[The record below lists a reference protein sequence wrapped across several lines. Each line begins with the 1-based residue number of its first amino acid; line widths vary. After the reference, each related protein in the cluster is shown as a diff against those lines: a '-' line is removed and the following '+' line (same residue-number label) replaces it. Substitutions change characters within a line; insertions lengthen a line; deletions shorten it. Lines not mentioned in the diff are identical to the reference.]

1 MSQRHVQAIGINLR
15 LSTDLK
21 ADTLG
26 GGLGV
31 VDSLGTSL
39 DVRADTVVVAC
50 SESAQVTETV
60 EGDGVLGGTV
70 AEGSSVTSDLALS
83 NVVRG
88 LGTEE
93 ETVTTENGVSSES
106 GALKGKSFA
115 SIRRDGRLRAL
126 FKMPTLKRS
135 RKARVWRPGCL

>member
-70 AEGSSVTSDLALS
+70 AEGSSVTSNLALS

-106 GALKGKSFA
+106 GALRA
-115 SIRRDGRLRAL
+115 NRLRQ
-126 FKMPTLKRS
+126 
-135 RKARVWRPGCL
+135 

>member
-1 MSQRHVQAIGINLR
+1 MSQRHVQALGMNLR

-60 EGDGVLGGTV
+60 KGDGVLGGTV
-70 AEGSSVTSDLALS
+70 AEGSSVTSNLALS
-83 NVVRG
+83 NVVRC
-88 LGTEE
+88 LTTEE
-93 ETVTTENGVSSES
+93 EAVTADDSVSSE
-106 GALKGKSFA
+106 G
-115 SIRRDGRLRAL
+115 RAL
-126 FKMPTLKRS
+126 QI
-135 RKARVWRPGCL
+135 

>member
-1 MSQRHVQAIGINLR
+1 M
-15 LSTDLK
+15 
-21 ADTLG
+21 
-26 GGLGV
+26 
-31 VDSLGTSL
+31 
-39 DVRADTVVVAC
+39 VVARG
-50 SESAQVTETV
+50 ESAEVAETV

-106 GALKGKSFA
+106 GALKA
-115 SIRRDGRLRAL
+115 NRL
-126 FKMPTLKRS
+126 
-135 RKARVWRPGCL
+135 CQ

>member
-1 MSQRHVQAIGINLR
+1 MIDVRLRANFKRNTILR
-15 LSTDLK
+15 LR
-21 ADTLG
+21 
-26 GGLGV
+26 GV
-31 VDSLGTSL
+31 VSRTTTSL
-39 DVRADTVVVAC
+39 DVAADTVVVAC

-60 EGDGVLGGTV
+60 KGDGVLGGAV

-83 NVVRG
+83 NVVRS

-126 FKMPTLKRS
+126 FKIPTLKRS

>member
-1 MSQRHVQAIGINLR
+1 MDLR
-15 LSTDLK
+15 LSADLEVD
-21 ADTLG
+21 ALG
-26 GGLGV
+26 CSLGV
-31 VDSLGTSL
+31 VGGFGTSL

-88 LGTEE
+88 LGTKQEA
-93 ETVTTENGVSSES
+93 VTANDSVGGE
-106 GALKGKSFA
+106 
-115 SIRRDGRLRAL
+115 RRAL
-126 FKMPTLKRS
+126 
-135 RKARVWRPGCL
+135 